1 MGKTSVIMERQL
13 CHIYHTHNI
22 ITVEFILNIP
32 NVAIWGSFF
41 HFPKEAG
48 GLSQVTL
55 VWSSRSPMD
64 RSATWWKGTI
74 SAFSP
79 LELFIWQNRGNP
91 LLSNLPLSFHHSAR
105 WWADQTLL
113 QTPRGSS
120 ASRWCGWQLY
130 SWLSW
135 RLQMSRKRGQ
145 GWIVVTVCIYPRL
158 KWFNL
163 VRQPCDRDL
172 PSRW

>member
-1 MGKTSVIMERQL
+1 MGKTSVIMERQFTSYTVIL
-13 CHIYHTHNI
+13 
-22 ITVEFILNIP
+22 ITSSRWKVILNIP

-48 GLSQVTL
+48 GLIQVTL

-64 RSATWWKGTI
+64 RSATWWKRTLL
-74 SAFSP
+74 AVTP
-79 LELFIWQNRGNP
+79 LELFIWQNRANP
-91 LLSNLPLSFHHSAR
+91 LLSNLPLSFHHSAQ

-113 QTPRGSS
+113 QTPHGSS

-135 RLQMSRKRGQ
+135 RLQMSRKH
-145 GWIVVTVCIYPRL
+145 
-158 KWFNL
+158 
-163 VRQPCDRDL
+163 
-172 PSRW
+172 S